1 MFSYDVSWLN
11 FVTVTI
17 LTLALF
23 AICFASS
30 FYLLAVD
37 ITKNR
42 GFVAAILATFAST
55 AMVSL
60 FALSKLNSI
69 TQLADIVLILSA
81 YVSLA
86 FWAGSAGVIT
96 WVVGHFELVNK
107 HVDASMEGLSDTAHS
122 AASTS
127 NS

>member
-11 FVTVTI
+11 FVTVTM
-17 LTLALF
+17 LTLVLF
-23 AICFASS
+23 AVCFASS

-37 ITKNR
+37 ISKNR

-81 YVSLA
+81 YISLA

-107 HVDASMEGLSDTAHS
+107 HVDASMEGLSDVT
-122 AASTS
+122 STS